1 MSRNEVTKMKQLS
14 LVYQEP
20 ITESP
25 ITHTATQKKSR
36 YKLSKLGEQRLYS
49 LILLIISIVVTI
61 ISKDLTLSVL
71 LIPLAIGL
79 LFSKKV
85 HIN

>member
-1 MSRNEVTKMKQLS
+1 MKQLS
-14 LVYQEP
+14 LAYQEP
-20 ITESP
+20 FIEPP
-25 ITHTATQKKSR
+25 ITHTAAQKKSR

-49 LILLIISIVVTI
+49 LILLIISIVVPI

-71 LIPLAIGL
+71 LIPLAVGL